1 MGLRSKIR
9 AVAQKV
15 VPSAL
20 QGSATGGTV
29 AKLMAVSTST
39 LTDPKSLVLGAS
51 PGKVTQ
57 AMPSAIR
64 RIVPAVAG
72 AVGTYYGGTVGGAA
86 AGALGGRLAGQSAS
100 QGAITGL
107 AAGQLLETGQT
118 AYSAFTEAGGG
129 WTGVSAALPTL
140 FGAVSAAAAPP
151 GGGAPGS
158 SMPGG
163 PGRLM
168 TAGMF
173 PNGLSPFAA
182 GGAQFQQAALPMVGP
197 IIGGAARM
205 LGSLAVTAGGRI
217 LGAFTAGGAFLR
229 AKRIMSGVKVLGIG
243 AASAAL
249 GISATEIAQIVL
261 QEAQKKR
268 RSKGISPAA
277 MRTATRVTRK
287 IIRYHRDLAQLCRP
301 AGFVA
306 RRSPVHK

>member
-1 MGLRSKIR
+1 MGLRSKIK
-9 AVAQKV
+9 AVAQKA
-15 VPSAL
+15 VPAVL
-20 QGSATGGTV
+20 KGSATGGTV
-29 AKLMAVSTST
+29 SKLMAVSTQT
-39 LTDPKSLVLGAS
+39 LTDPKSIVLGAS

-57 AMPSAIR
+57 AMPAAIR
-64 RIVPAVAG
+64 RIVPALAG

-86 AGALGGRLAGQSAS
+86 AGALGARLAGRSPGE
-100 QGAITGL
+100 GAVVGL
-107 AAGQLLETGQT
+107 AAGQLLETGT
-118 AYSAFTEAGGG
+118 GAYGAYTEAGGG
-129 WTGVSAALPTL
+129 WAGVSAALPTL

-151 GGGAPGS
+151 GGGAPGA

-173 PNGLSPFAA
+173 PGGLSPFAS
-182 GGAQFQQAALPMVGP
+182 GAQVMPAALPMVGP
-197 IIGGAARM
+197 MIGGAARM

-217 LGAFTAGGAFLR
+217 IGAFTGAGAFLR

-268 RSKGISPAA
+268 HRKGISASA
-277 MRTATRVTRK
+277 LRTTKRVTRQL
-287 IIRYHRDLAQLCRP
+287 IRHHRDLAQLCRP